1 MKTYVFKAEIEQ
13 DEDGRWGAEVPSLP
27 GCATQGAT
35 REEAL
40 GALNEATKAYLEV
53 LAENDQPLPEA
64 AQEEAQVIDSADIVA
79 VTV

>member
-1 MKTYVFKAEIEQ
+1 MKTYVFKVEIEQ
-13 DEDGRWGAEVPSLP
+13 DDDGRWGAEVPSLP

-40 GALNEATKAYLEV
+40 GALNEATKAHLEV

-64 AQEEAQVIDSADIVA
+64 AQ
-79 VTV
+79 